1 LAGSVRRR
9 RLLLILATA
18 LAVAACSGSSTPAAA
33 RSPTTAAPTPSTA
46 QPATSTVWVCRP
58 GEPSAPCTTNLNAT
72 VVASD
77 GTRTKQPFV
86 AARAP
91 RADCFYVYPTV
102 STAAAD
108 NAPLVASPEVVAAVH
123 AQAALF
129 SSVCRVFA
137 PVYRQIT
144 LRGLLTGRYL
154 DKAAQA
160 TAYDDVRDAWR
171 DYLAH
176 DNGGRPFVLIGHSQ
190 GALVLTHLIQQEIDR
205 VPAVRSRLVSAIL
218 LGGNVTVPTG
228 KDVGG
233 DFTAVPACRRSFQGG
248 CVIAY
253 SSFASPPPANA
264 LFGRTALPGRQVLC
278 TDPSVLA
285 GGQGAVTP
293 YVPADR
299 VTGGP
304 SALPGTGFVAY
315 PYALRVGC
323 RTAGGA
329 TWLQVSQAPD
339 GVLPPFQQQLG
350 PTWGL
355 HVADVTI
362 ALADLVEAVRRQ
374 ADAHH

>member
-1 LAGSVRRR
+1 M
-9 RLLLILATA
+9 
-18 LAVAACSGSSTPAAA
+18 PAK
-33 RSPTTAAPTPSTA
+33 T
-46 QPATSTVWVCRP
+46 
-58 GEPSAPCTTNLNAT
+58 
-72 VVASD
+72 
-77 GTRTKQPFV
+77 
-86 AARAP
+86 P

-102 STAAAD
+102 STAQAD
-108 NAPLVASPEVVAAVH
+108 NAPLVASPEIVSAVH

-171 DYLAH
+171 DYLGH
-176 DNGGRPFVLIGHSQ
+176 DNNGRPFVLIGHSQ
-190 GALVLTHLIQQEIDR
+190 GALVLTHLVQQEIDK
-205 VPAVRSRLVSAIL
+205 VPAVRARMLSAIL

-233 DFTAVPACRRSFQGG
+233 DFTAVPACRRPFQNG

-253 SSFASPPPANA
+253 SSFATTPPADA
-264 LFGRTALPGRQVLC
+264 LFGRTPIAGRQVLC

-285 GGQGAVTP
+285 GGHGVVTP
-293 YVPADR
+293 YVPTDR
-299 VTGGP
+299 LQGGP
-304 SALPGTGFVAY
+304 SALPGTGFVTY
-315 PYALRVGC
+315 PYALHVGC
-323 RTAGGA
+323 HTSGGA
-329 TWLQVSQAPD
+329 SWLQVTSSPD
-339 GVLPPFQQQLG
+339 TVLPPFQQQLG

-362 ALADLVEAVRRQ
+362 ALGDLVEAVRRQ
-374 ADAHH
+374 ETAHG